1 MTQSQTKT
9 RTETERNKAAVL
21 EFLTTAFNSKDF
33 TALDR
38 YLHPDYLQHSPVI
51 PTSRAGLRKFIADLP
66 DAVRYEPGA
75 VIAEGDLVMIH
86 GRYSGSTEKPL
97 VAVDIFRFEEGLV
110 VEHWD
115 VLQDEVPAKDTVAGN
130 HMFTNPQTGR
140 A

>member
-1 MTQSQTKT
+1 MTQSQTK
-9 RTETERNKAAVL
+9 TETERNKAAVL

-38 YLHPDYLQHSPVI
+38 YLHPDYLQHNPFI
-51 PTSRAGLRKFIADLP
+51 PPARAGLRTFIADLP
-66 DAVRYEPGA
+66 DASRYEPGA

-86 GRYSGSTEKPL
+86 GRYSGSTETPL
-97 VAVDIFRFEEGLV
+97 VVVDIFRFEEGLV

-115 VLQDEVPAKDTVAGN
+115 VLQDEVPAKDAVAGN
-130 HMFTNPQTGR
+130 HMFTNPQAGR

>member
-1 MTQSQTKT
+1 MAQSRTK
-9 RTETERNKAAVL
+9 TETERNKAAVL
-21 EFLTTAFNSKDF
+21 EFLTTAFNAKDF

-51 PTSRAGLRKFIADLP
+51 PTSRAGLRTFIADLP

-115 VLQDEVPAKDTVAGN
+115 VLQDEVPAKDAVAGN
-130 HMFTNPQTGR
+130 HMFTNPQAGR